1 MNLLVAA
8 IDLLIYN
15 KKISNE
21 VVGGKGMFEK
31 EEEFLTQNMED
42 SPPTEATEE
51 SDEAKGKHEE
61 GESFQ
66 ELYEESLHEVSEGEV
81 VHGRVIHVGPEF
93 VTVDIGFKSEGQ
105 VPLSEFRQKEGV
117 PSVHIGDEIDV
128 FVERKESEIGLVSLS
143 KEKAD
148 KYKFWEEI
156 SRAWNEDQVIEGKIV
171 SRIKGGLT
179 VDIGIPAF
187 LPGSQVD
194 IRPIR
199 NLEKFIGQTF
209 KFKIIKLNR
218 RRGNV
223 VLSRRILMEKE
234 RDSLRQKTLE
244 TLEEGKIVE
253 GVVKNITDY
262 GAFIDLGGIDGLMHI
277 TDMSW
282 GRINHPSDVLTA
294 GAKIKVKVLQ
304 FDREHQR
311 VSLGIKQTIPDPWE
325 NIAGKFPAGTRVKGK
340 VTSLT
345 DYGAFVQLQEGV
357 EGLVHVSEMA
367 WTKRIRH
374 PSKILSVGD
383 EVEVM
388 VLDVDQSQ
396 KRISLGLKQTTA
408 NPWDT
413 IAERYPVGT
422 KIQGR
427 IKNITDFGVFIG
439 IDEGI
444 DGLVHISDISWT
456 QRLNHPSE
464 MYRKGQ
470 EVQAIVL
477 NIDKENQRFSL
488 GIKQILKN
496 PWDDVHHRFKVGQLV
511 KGKVTNV
518 TKFGAFIELEPG
530 IEGLVHISE
539 ISRQRVEKA
548 EEVVK
553 AGDEIQAVVI
563 NVEPKKHKIGL
574 SIKEVERYQAQH
586 GRKEASPAY
595 DDDTSDFGR
604 MLKEGLERRAREA
617 NNTREP

>member
-1 MNLLVAA
+1 M
-8 IDLLIYN
+8 
-15 KKISNE
+15 SENE
-21 VVGGKGMFEK
+21 A
-31 EEEFLTQNMED
+31 EFLAQKTED
-42 SPPTEATEE
+42 RPPTEAAEE
-51 SDEAKGKHEE
+51 PSESKARPEE
-61 GESFQ
+61 GQSFK
-66 ELYEESLHEVSEGEV
+66 ELYEESVQEVAEGAV
-81 VHGRVIHVGPEF
+81 VHGRVIHVGAEF
-93 VTVDIGFKSEGQ
+93 VTVDVGFKSEGQ
-105 VPLSEFRQKEGV
+105 VPLNEFRQKDGTLLV
-117 PSVHIGDEIDV
+117 NVGDEVDV
-128 FVERKESEIGLVSLS
+128 FIERKESEIGLVTLS

-148 KYKFWEEI
+148 KYKFWDEI

-171 SRIKGGLT
+171 SRIKGGLN
-179 VDIGIPAF
+179 VDIGILAF

-199 NLEKFIGQTF
+199 NLEKLIGQTF

-223 VLSRRILMEKE
+223 VLSRRILLEKE
-234 RDSLRQKTLE
+234 RDSQRQKTLE
-244 TLEEGKIVE
+244 NLEEGKIVD

-282 GRINHPSDVLTA
+282 GRINHPSDVLTV

-311 VSLGIKQTIPDPWE
+311 VSLGLKQTMADPWE
-325 NIAGKFPAGTRVKGK
+325 NVAGKFPVGTRVKGT
-340 VTSLT
+340 VTSIT
-345 DYGAFVQLQEGV
+345 DYGAFIQLAEGV
-357 EGLVHVSEMA
+357 EGLVHISEMA
-367 WTKRIRH
+367 WTKRVRH
-374 PSKILSVGD
+374 PSKVLSVGD

-427 IKNITDFGVFIG
+427 IKNITDFGIFIG

-456 QRLNHPSE
+456 QRLKHPSE

-470 EVQAIVL
+470 EVQAIIL

-488 GIKQILKN
+488 GIKQIQKN
-496 PWDDVHHRFKVGQLV
+496 PWEDAHHRFKVGQLV

-539 ISRQRVEKA
+539 LSNQRVEKA
-548 EEVVK
+548 DEVVK
-553 AGDEIQAVVI
+553 NGDEIQAVVI

-574 SIKEVERYQAQH
+574 SIKDIDRYQAH
-586 GRKEASPAY
+586 PGRKEAPAPSY
-595 DDDTSDFGR
+595 EDDTSDFGR
-604 MLKEGLERRAREA
+604 MLKEGLEKRAREA
-617 NNTREP
+617 NNNQEP

>member
-1 MNLLVAA
+1 ML
-8 IDLLIYN
+8 D
-15 KKISNE
+15 
-21 VVGGKGMFEK
+21 K
-31 EEEFLTQNMED
+31 EEQFLTAKPED
-42 SPPTEATEE
+42 RPPTEAAEE
-51 SDEAKGKHEE
+51 SYENKGKPEE

-66 ELYEESLHEVSEGEV
+66 ELYEESLHEIAEGEV

-105 VPLSEFRQKEGV
+105 LSLNEFRQKDGTL
-117 PSVHIGDEIDV
+117 SVNIGDEIDV
-128 FVERKESEIGLVSLS
+128 FVERKESEIGMVTLS

-148 KYKFWEEI
+148 KFKFWEEI
-156 SRAWNEDQVIEGKIV
+156 SRAWNEDQVIEGKII

-179 VDIGIPAF
+179 VDIGVLAF

-199 NLEKFIGQTF
+199 NLEKLIGSTH

-223 VLSRRILMEKE
+223 VLSRRILLEKE
-234 RDSLRQKTLE
+234 RESIRQKTLE
-244 TLEEGKIVE
+244 VLQEGQIVE

-282 GRINHPSDVLTA
+282 GRINHPADILTV
-294 GAKIKVKVLQ
+294 GQKIKVKVLQ
-304 FDREHQR
+304 FERQNQR
-311 VSLGIKQTIPDPWE
+311 VSLGLKQTTPDPWD
-325 NIAGKFPAGTRVKGK
+325 NIAAKFPVGSRVKGK
-340 VTSLT
+340 VTSIT
-345 DYGAFVQLQEGV
+345 DYGAFVQLLEGV

-367 WTKRIRH
+367 WTKRVRH
-374 PSKILSVGD
+374 PSKILSAGD

-388 VLDVDQSQ
+388 VLDVDSNQ
-396 KRISLGLKQTTA
+396 KRISLGLKQTSP

-427 IKNITDFGVFIG
+427 IKNITDFGIFIG

-456 QRLNHPSE
+456 QRLKHPSE
-464 MYRKGQ
+464 MFKKGQ

-477 NIDKENQRFSL
+477 SIDRENQRFSL
-488 GIKQILKN
+488 GIKQIQKN
-496 PWDDVHHRFKVGQLV
+496 PWDDIHHRYRVGQMA

-518 TKFGAFIELEPG
+518 TKFGAFVELEPG

-539 ISRQRVEKA
+539 ISHQRVEKA
-548 EEVVK
+548 EDALK
-553 AGDEIQAVVI
+553 AGSEIQAVVI
-563 NVEPKKHKIGL
+563 NVDPRRHKIGL
-574 SIKEVERYQAQH
+574 SIKDVERYQTQQA
-586 GRKEASPAY
+586 RKETAAAY
-595 DDDTSDFGR
+595 EDDTSDFGR

-617 NNTREP
+617 NSSRES

>member
-1 MNLLVAA
+1 MAA
-8 IDLLIYN
+8 EMDELDQKPMGDGPLPDGIEEPG
-15 KKISNE
+15 E
-21 VVGGKGMFEK
+21 VKSKV
-31 EEEFLTQNMED
+31 
-42 SPPTEATEE
+42 
-51 SDEAKGKHEE
+51 EE
-61 GESFQ
+61 GESFKD
-66 ELYEESLHEVSEGEV
+66 LYEESLHEVQEGEV
-81 VHGRVIHVGPEF
+81 IKGTVIHIGPEF

-105 VPLSEFRQKEGV
+105 VALREFHNREGV
-117 PSVHIGDEIDV
+117 PVVSIGDLIDV
-128 FVERKESEIGLVSLS
+128 LVERKESEVGMVTLS

-156 SRAWNEDQVIEGKIV
+156 SRAWNEDQVIEGKII

-179 VDIGIPAF
+179 VDIGIAAF

-199 NLEKFIGQTF
+199 NLEKLIGTTH

-223 VLSRRILMEKE
+223 VLSRRILLEKE
-234 RDSLRQKTLE
+234 REALRGKTME
-244 TLEEGKIVE
+244 TLAEGQIVE
-253 GVVKNITDY
+253 GIVKNITDY

-282 GRINHPSDVLTA
+282 GRINHPADVLKV
-294 GAKIKVKVLQ
+294 GEKIKVKVLQ
-304 FDREHQR
+304 FDRENQR
-311 VSLGIKQTIPDPWE
+311 LSLGLKQTLADPWE
-325 NIAGKFPAGTRVKGK
+325 KASEKYTVGGRVKGK
-340 VTSLT
+340 VTSIT
-345 DYGAFVQLQEGV
+345 DYGSFVQLEEGV
-357 EGLVHVSEMA
+357 EGLVHVSEMS
-367 WTKRIRH
+367 WTKKVRH

-388 VLDVDQSQ
+388 VLEVDLEH

-413 IAERYPVGT
+413 IGERYPVGT

-427 IKNITDFGVFIG
+427 IKNITEFGIFIG

-444 DGLVHISDISWT
+444 DGLVHISDMSWT
-456 QRLNHPSE
+456 QHLKHPSE
-464 MYRKGQ
+464 LFKKGQ

-488 GIKQILKN
+488 GMKQLNLN
-496 PWDDVHHRFKVGQLV
+496 PWDEIHHRYRVGQMV

-518 TKFGAFIELEPG
+518 TKFGAFVELEAG

-539 ISRQRVEKA
+539 LSHKRVDKA
-548 EEVVK
+548 AEVVN

-563 NVEPKKHKIGL
+563 NVDPKKHKIGL
-574 SIKEVERYQAQH
+574 SLKDMTRYQGPAS
-586 GRKEASPAY
+586 RKEAPPAFEE
-595 DDDTSDFGR
+595 DTSDFGR
-604 MLKEGLERRAREA
+604 MLKEGLERKAREA
-617 NNTREP
+617 ENDKE

>member
-1 MNLLVAA
+1 M
-8 IDLLIYN
+8 
-15 KKISNE
+15 SENE
-21 VVGGKGMFEK
+21 A
-31 EEEFLTQNMED
+31 EFLAEKKED
-42 SPPTEATEE
+42 GPPTEVAEE
-51 SDEAKGKHEE
+51 SGESKTRPEE
-61 GESFQ
+61 GQTFK
-66 ELYEESLHEVSEGEV
+66 ELYEESLHEVAEGEV

-105 VPLSEFRQKEGV
+105 VPLSEFRQKDGTLV
-117 PSVHIGDEIDV
+117 VNTGDEIDV
-128 FVERKESEIGLVSLS
+128 FIERKESEIGIVALS

-148 KYKFWEEI
+148 KYKFWDEI

-171 SRIKGGLT
+171 SRIKGGLS
-179 VDIGIPAF
+179 VDIGILAF

-199 NLEKFIGQTF
+199 NLEKLIGQTF

-223 VLSRRILMEKE
+223 VLSRRILLEKE
-234 RDSLRQKTLE
+234 RDAIRQKTLE
-244 TLEEGKIVE
+244 YLEEGKIVE

-262 GAFIDLGGIDGLMHI
+262 GAFVDLGGIDGLMHI

-282 GRINHPSDVLTA
+282 GRINHPSDVLTV
-294 GAKIKVKVLQ
+294 GAKIKAKVLQ

-311 VSLGIKQTIPDPWE
+311 VSLGLKQTIPDPWE
-325 NIAGKFPAGTRVKGK
+325 GVAGRFPVSARVKGT
-340 VTSLT
+340 VTSIT
-345 DYGAFVQLQEGV
+345 DYGAFVQLAEGV
-357 EGLVHVSEMA
+357 EGLVHISEMV
-367 WTKRIRH
+367 WTKRVRH

-388 VLDVDQSQ
+388 VLEVDQSQ
-396 KRISLGLKQTTA
+396 KRISLGLKQTSP

-427 IKNITDFGVFIG
+427 IKNITDFGIFIG

-456 QRLNHPSE
+456 QRLKHPSE

-488 GIKQILKN
+488 GIKQIQKN
-496 PWDDVHHRFKVGQLV
+496 PWEDAHHRFKVGQLV

-539 ISRQRVEKA
+539 LSHQRVEKA
-548 EEVVK
+548 DEVVK
-553 AGDEIQAVVI
+553 NGDEIQAVVI

-574 SIKEVERYQAQH
+574 SIKDIDRYQAHQ
-586 GRKEASPAY
+586 GRKETSAPY
-595 DDDTSDFGR
+595 EDDTSDFGR

-617 NNTREP
+617 NNSQEP

>member
-1 MNLLVAA
+1 MSV
-8 IDLLIYN
+8 
-15 KKISNE
+15 
-21 VVGGKGMFEK
+21 K
-31 EEEFLTQNMED
+31 EESLANEKMEGR
-42 SPPTEATEE
+42 PPTEGIEEPTENK
-51 SDEAKGKHEE
+51 AKSEE

-66 ELYEESLHEVSEGEV
+66 ELYEESLHEVQEGEV

-93 VTVDIGFKSEGQ
+93 VTVDIGSKSEGQ
-105 VPLSEFRQKEGV
+105 IPLREFAVKEGV
-117 PSVHIGDEIDV
+117 PAVSVGDSVDV
-128 FVERKESEIGLVSLS
+128 FVERKESEIGMISLS

-148 KYKFWEEI
+148 KFKFWEEI

-179 VDIGIPAF
+179 VDIGVLAF
-187 LPGSQVD
+187 LPGSQID

-199 NLEKFIGQTF
+199 NLERLIGNTF

-223 VLSRRILMEKE
+223 VLSRRILLEKE

-244 TLEEGKIVE
+244 NLEEGKIVE

-277 TDMSW
+277 TDVSW
-282 GRINHPSDVLTA
+282 ARITHPSEVLSL
-294 GAKIKVKVLQ
+294 GSKIKVKVLQ
-304 FDREHQR
+304 FDREHHR
-311 VSLGIKQTIPDPWE
+311 VSLGLKQTLPDPWE
-325 NIAGKFPAGTRVKGK
+325 NFAERFPVGTRIKGK
-340 VTSLT
+340 VTSIT
-345 DYGAFVQLQEGV
+345 DYGAFVQLQEGL
-357 EGLVHVSEMA
+357 EGLVHVSEMS
-367 WTKRIRH
+367 WTKRVRH

-388 VLDVDQSQ
+388 VLDADPV
-396 KRISLGLKQTTA
+396 KNRISLGLKQTSR

-427 IKNITDFGVFIG
+427 IKNITEFGIFIG

-444 DGLVHISDISWT
+444 DGLVHISDISWVR
-456 QRLNHPSE
+456 RLKHPSE
-464 MYRKGQ
+464 VFKKGQ

-477 NIDKENQRFSL
+477 NIDAENQRFSL
-488 GIKQILKN
+488 GIKQIQKN
-496 PWDDVHHRFKVGQLV
+496 PWDDVHYRFRVGQLI

-518 TKFGAFIELEPG
+518 TKFGAFVEIEPG

-539 ISRQRVEKA
+539 LGEEKVEKA
-548 EEVVK
+548 ADVVK
-553 AGDEIQAVVI
+553 VGDEIQAVVI
-563 NVEPKKHKIGL
+563 NVDPKKHKIGL
-574 SIKEVERYQAQH
+574 SIKEVDRYQSQAS
-586 GRKEASPAY
+586 RKEASATY
-595 DDDTSDFGR
+595 YDDTSDFGR

-617 NNTREP
+617 DTLRER

>member
-1 MNLLVAA
+1 MSEEKVEVLAQKAEDGPPADAA
-8 IDLLIYN
+8 
-15 KKISNE
+15 
-21 VVGGKGMFEK
+21 
-31 EEEFLTQNMED
+31 EEPVEI
-42 SPPTEATEE
+42 
-51 SDEAKGKHEE
+51 KGKSEE

-66 ELYEESLHEVSEGEV
+66 ELYEESLHEVAEGEV
-81 VHGRVIHVGPEF
+81 VHGRIIHVGPEF
-93 VTVDIGFKSEGQ
+93 VTVDVGFKSEGQ
-105 VPLSEFRQKEGV
+105 VPLREFTQKDGTL
-117 PSVHIGDEIDV
+117 SVNVGEEIYV
-128 FVERKESEIGLVSLS
+128 FVERKESETGLVNLS

-148 KYKFWEEI
+148 KFKFWEEI
-156 SRAWNEDQVIEGKIV
+156 SRAWNEDQVIEGKITA
-171 SRIKGGLT
+171 RIKGGLS
-179 VDIGIPAF
+179 VDIGVLAF

-199 NLEKFIGQTF
+199 NLEKLIGTTC

-223 VLSRRILMEKE
+223 VLSRRILLEKE
-234 RDSLRQKTLE
+234 REALRVKTLE
-244 TLEEGKIVE
+244 HLEEGKIVE

-262 GAFIDLGGIDGLMHI
+262 GAFVDLGGIDGLMHI

-282 GRINHPSDVLTA
+282 GRINHPSDVIKVGQT
-294 GAKIKVKVLQ
+294 IKVKVLQ
-304 FDREHQR
+304 FDKDNQR
-311 VSLGIKQTIPDPWE
+311 LSLGLKQTIPDPWE
-325 NIAGKFPAGTRVKGK
+325 HVGEKFSQGSRVKGK
-340 VTSLT
+340 VTSIT
-345 DYGAFVQLQEGV
+345 DYGAFVQLQDGV

-367 WTKRIRH
+367 WTKRVRH

-388 VLDVDQSQ
+388 VLDVDPNQ
-396 KRISLGLKQTTA
+396 KRISLGLKQTSP

-427 IKNITDFGVFIG
+427 IKNITDFGIFIG

-456 QRLNHPSE
+456 QRLKHPSE
-464 MYRKGQ
+464 MFKKGQ

-496 PWDDVHHRFKVGQLV
+496 PWDEIHHRYRVGQLV

-518 TKFGAFIELEPG
+518 TKFGAFVELEPG

-539 ISRQRVEKA
+539 ISHQRVEKA
-548 EEVVK
+548 EEAVK
-553 AGDEIQAVVI
+553 TGDEIQAAVI
-563 NVEPKKHKIGL
+563 NVDPKKHKIGL
-574 SIKEVERYQAQH
+574 SIKDVDRYQTHQA
-586 GRKEASPAY
+586 RKEAQPVY
-595 DDDTSDFGR
+595 EDDTSDFGR

-617 NNTREP
+617 NSGQES

>member
-1 MNLLVAA
+1 ML
-8 IDLLIYN
+8 D
-15 KKISNE
+15 
-21 VVGGKGMFEK
+21 K
-31 EEEFLTQNMED
+31 EEQFPTAKPED
-42 SPPTEATEE
+42 RPPTEAAEE
-51 SDEAKGKHEE
+51 SYENRGKLEE

-66 ELYEESLHEVSEGEV
+66 ELYEESLHEIAEGEV

-105 VPLSEFRQKEGV
+105 LSLNEFRQKDGTL
-117 PSVHIGDEIDV
+117 SVNIGDEIDV
-128 FVERKESEIGLVSLS
+128 FVERKESEIGMVTLS

-148 KYKFWEEI
+148 KFKFWEEI
-156 SRAWNEDQVIEGKIV
+156 SRAWNEDQVIEGKII

-179 VDIGIPAF
+179 VDIGVLAF

-199 NLEKFIGQTF
+199 NLEKLIGSTH

-223 VLSRRILMEKE
+223 VLSRRILLEKE
-234 RDSLRQKTLE
+234 RESIRQKTLE
-244 TLEEGKIVE
+244 VLEEGQIVE

-282 GRINHPSDVLTA
+282 GRINHPADVLTA
-294 GAKIKVKVLQ
+294 GQKIKVKVLQ
-304 FDREHQR
+304 FERQNQR
-311 VSLGIKQTIPDPWE
+311 VSLGLKQTTPDPWE
-325 NIAGKFPAGTRVKGK
+325 NIAAKFPVGSRVKGK
-340 VTSLT
+340 VTSIT
-345 DYGAFVQLQEGV
+345 DYGAFVQLLEGV

-367 WTKRIRH
+367 WTKRVRH
-374 PSKILSVGD
+374 PSKILSAGD

-388 VLDVDQSQ
+388 VLDVDANQ
-396 KRISLGLKQTTA
+396 KRISLGLKQTSP

-427 IKNITDFGVFIG
+427 IKNITDFGIFIG

-456 QRLNHPSE
+456 QRLKHPSE
-464 MYRKGQ
+464 MFKKGQ

-477 NIDKENQRFSL
+477 SIDRENQRFSL
-488 GIKQILKN
+488 GIKQIQKN
-496 PWDDVHHRFKVGQLV
+496 PWDDIHHRYRVGQMA

-518 TKFGAFIELEPG
+518 TKFGAFVELEPG

-539 ISRQRVEKA
+539 ISHQRVEKA
-548 EEVVK
+548 EDALK
-553 AGDEIQAVVI
+553 AGSEIQAVVI
-563 NVEPKKHKIGL
+563 NVDPRRHKIGL
-574 SIKEVERYQAQH
+574 SIKDVERYQTQQA
-586 GRKEASPAY
+586 RKEAAPTY
-595 DDDTSDFGR
+595 EDDTSDFGR

-617 NNTREP
+617 NSSRES

>member
-1 MNLLVAA
+1 M
-8 IDLLIYN
+8 
-15 KKISNE
+15 SENE
-21 VVGGKGMFEK
+21 A
-31 EEEFLTQNMED
+31 EFLAQKTED
-42 SPPTEATEE
+42 RPPTEAAEE
-51 SDEAKGKHEE
+51 PSESKARPEE
-61 GESFQ
+61 GESFK
-66 ELYEESLHEVSEGEV
+66 ELYEESLQEVAEGEV

-93 VTVDIGFKSEGQ
+93 VTVDVGFKSEGQ
-105 VPLSEFRQKEGV
+105 VPLREFRQKDGTLLV
-117 PSVHIGDEIDV
+117 NVGDEIDV
-128 FVERKESEIGLVSLS
+128 LIERRESEIGLVTLS

-148 KYKFWEEI
+148 KYKFWDEI

-171 SRIKGGLT
+171 SRIKGGLN
-179 VDIGIPAF
+179 VDIGILAF

-199 NLEKFIGQTF
+199 NLEKLIGQTF

-223 VLSRRILMEKE
+223 VLSRRILLEKE
-234 RDSLRQKTLE
+234 RDALRQKTLE
-244 TLEEGKIVE
+244 VLEEGKIVE

-282 GRINHPSDVLTA
+282 GRINHPSDVLTV

-311 VSLGIKQTIPDPWE
+311 VSLGLKQTMADPWE
-325 NIAGKFPAGTRVKGK
+325 NVAGRFPVGTRVKGT
-340 VTSLT
+340 VTSIT
-345 DYGAFVQLQEGV
+345 DYGAFIQLAEGV
-357 EGLVHVSEMA
+357 EGLVHISEMA
-367 WTKRIRH
+367 WTKRVRH
-374 PSKILSVGD
+374 PSKVLSVGD

-388 VLDVDQSQ
+388 ILDVDQNQ
-396 KRISLGLKQTTA
+396 KRISLGLKQTTP

-427 IKNITDFGVFIG
+427 IKNITDFGIFIG

-456 QRLNHPSE
+456 QRLKHPSE

-470 EVQAIVL
+470 EVQAIIL

-488 GIKQILKN
+488 GIKQIQKN
-496 PWDDVHHRFKVGQLV
+496 PWEEAHHRFKVGQLV

-539 ISRQRVEKA
+539 LSNQRVEKA
-548 EEVVK
+548 DEVVK
-553 AGDEIQAVVI
+553 NGDEIQAVVI

-574 SIKEVERYQAQH
+574 SIKDIDRYQAH
-586 GRKEASPAY
+586 PGRKEAPAASY
-595 DDDTSDFGR
+595 EDDTSDFGR
-604 MLKEGLERRAREA
+604 MLKEGLEKRAREA
-617 NNTREP
+617 NNNQEP

>member
-1 MNLLVAA
+1 MSVKGE
-8 IDLLIYN
+8 DLI
-15 KKISNE
+15 NE
-21 VVGGKGMFEK
+21 KVEDGPPKETFE
-31 EEEFLTQNMED
+31 EPSET
-42 SPPTEATEE
+42 
-51 SDEAKGKHEE
+51 KGKPEE
-61 GESFQ
+61 GESFK
-66 ELYEESLHEVSEGEV
+66 ELYEESLHEVQEGEV
-81 VHGRVIHVGPEF
+81 VHGRVIHIGPEF

-105 VPLSEFRQKEGV
+105 VPLREFLTKEGTPV
-117 PSVHIGDEIDV
+117 VGVGEYIDV
-128 FVERKESEIGLVSLS
+128 FVERKESEIGMVSLS

-148 KYKFWEEI
+148 KFRFWEEI
-156 SRAWNEDQVIEGKIV
+156 SRAWNEDQMIQGKIV

-179 VDIGIPAF
+179 VDIGVPAF
-187 LPGSQVD
+187 LPGSQID

-199 NLEKFIGQTF
+199 NLEKLIGSTF

-223 VLSRRILMEKE
+223 VLSRRILLEKE
-234 RDSLRQKTLE
+234 RESQRQKTLE
-244 TLEEGKIVE
+244 TLEEGKMVE
-253 GVVKNITDY
+253 GVVKNVTDY

-277 TDMSW
+277 TDISW
-282 GRINHPSDVLTA
+282 GRINHPSEVLIV
-294 GAKIKVKVLQ
+294 GSKIKVKILQ

-311 VSLGIKQTIPDPWE
+311 VSLGLKQTLPDPWE
-325 NIAGKFPAGTRVKGK
+325 NLTQKYPSGTRVKGK
-340 VTSLT
+340 VTSIT
-345 DYGAFVQLQEGV
+345 DYGAFVELLDGV
-357 EGLVHVSEMA
+357 EGLVHVSEMS
-367 WTKRIRH
+367 WTKRVRH

-388 VLDVDQSQ
+388 VLDLDPAQ
-396 KRISLGLKQTTA
+396 KRISLGLKQTTP
-408 NPWDT
+408 NPWDS

-427 IKNITDFGVFIG
+427 IKNLTEFGIFIG

-456 QRLNHPSE
+456 QRLKHPSE
-464 MYRKGQ
+464 VYKKGQ

-488 GIKQILKN
+488 GIKQIQKN
-496 PWDDVHHRFKVGQLV
+496 PWDDIHHRFKVGQMI

-518 TKFGAFIELEPG
+518 TKFGAFVEIEPG

-539 ISRQRVEKA
+539 ISNQRVEKA
-548 EEVVK
+548 SEVTK

-563 NVEPKKHKIGL
+563 NVDPKKHKIGL
-574 SIKEVERYQAQH
+574 SVKDIDRYRAHPQKET
-586 GRKEASPAY
+586 SPTY

-617 NNTREP
+617 DNFREQ

>member
-1 MNLLVAA
+1 MV
-8 IDLLIYN
+8 D
-15 KKISNE
+15 
-21 VVGGKGMFEK
+21 K
-31 EEEFLTQNMED
+31 EEQFLTAKPED
-42 SPPTEATEE
+42 RPPTEAAEE
-51 SDEAKGKHEE
+51 SYENRGKLEE

-66 ELYEESLHEVSEGEV
+66 ELYEESLHEIAEGEV

-105 VPLSEFRQKEGV
+105 LSLNEFRQKDGTL
-117 PSVHIGDEIDV
+117 SVNIGDEIDV
-128 FVERKESEIGLVSLS
+128 FVERKESEIGMVTLS

-148 KYKFWEEI
+148 KFKFWEEI
-156 SRAWNEDQVIEGKIV
+156 SRAWNEDQVIEGKII

-179 VDIGIPAF
+179 VDIGVLAF

-199 NLEKFIGQTF
+199 NLEKLIGSTH

-223 VLSRRILMEKE
+223 VLSRRILLEKE
-234 RDSLRQKTLE
+234 RESIRQKTLE
-244 TLEEGKIVE
+244 VLEEGQIVE

-282 GRINHPSDVLTA
+282 GRINHPADILTV
-294 GAKIKVKVLQ
+294 GQKIKVKVLQ
-304 FDREHQR
+304 FERQNQR
-311 VSLGIKQTIPDPWE
+311 VSLGLKQTTPDPWD
-325 NIAGKFPAGTRVKGK
+325 NIAAKFPVGGRVKGK
-340 VTSLT
+340 VTSIT
-345 DYGAFVQLQEGV
+345 DYGAFVQLLEGV

-367 WTKRIRH
+367 WTKRVRH
-374 PSKILSVGD
+374 PSKILSAGD

-388 VLDVDQSQ
+388 VLDVDANQ
-396 KRISLGLKQTTA
+396 KRISLGLKQTSP

-427 IKNITDFGVFIG
+427 IKNITDFGIFIG

-456 QRLNHPSE
+456 QRLKHPSE
-464 MYRKGQ
+464 MFKKGQ

-477 NIDKENQRFSL
+477 SIDRENQRFSL
-488 GIKQILKN
+488 GIKQIQKN
-496 PWDDVHHRFKVGQLV
+496 PWDDIHHRYRVGQMA

-518 TKFGAFIELEPG
+518 TKFGAFVELEPG

-539 ISRQRVEKA
+539 ISHQRVEKA
-548 EEVVK
+548 EDALK
-553 AGDEIQAVVI
+553 AGSEIQAVVI
-563 NVEPKKHKIGL
+563 NVDPRRHKIGL
-574 SIKEVERYQAQH
+574 SIKDVERYQTQQA
-586 GRKEASPAY
+586 RKEAAPTY
-595 DDDTSDFGR
+595 EDDTSDFGR

-617 NNTREP
+617 NSSRES

>member
-1 MNLLVAA
+1 MSEEKVEVLAQKAEDGPPADAA
-8 IDLLIYN
+8 
-15 KKISNE
+15 
-21 VVGGKGMFEK
+21 
-31 EEEFLTQNMED
+31 EEPVET
-42 SPPTEATEE
+42 
-51 SDEAKGKHEE
+51 KGKSEE

-66 ELYEESLHEVSEGEV
+66 ELYEESLHEVAEGEV
-81 VHGRVIHVGPEF
+81 VHGRIIHVGPEF
-93 VTVDIGFKSEGQ
+93 VTVDVGFKSEGQ
-105 VPLSEFRQKEGV
+105 VPLREFTQKDGTL
-117 PSVHIGDEIDV
+117 SVNVGDEIYV
-128 FVERKESEIGLVSLS
+128 FVERKESETGLVNLS

-148 KYKFWEEI
+148 KFKFWEEI
-156 SRAWNEDQVIEGKIV
+156 SRAWNEDQVIEGKITA
-171 SRIKGGLT
+171 RIKGGLS
-179 VDIGIPAF
+179 VDIGVLAF

-199 NLEKFIGQTF
+199 NLEKLIGTTC

-223 VLSRRILMEKE
+223 VLSRRILLEKE
-234 RDSLRQKTLE
+234 REALRGKTLE
-244 TLEEGKIVE
+244 HLEEGKIVE

-262 GAFIDLGGIDGLMHI
+262 GAFVDLGGIDGLMHI

-282 GRINHPSDVLTA
+282 GRINHPSDIIKVGQT
-294 GAKIKVKVLQ
+294 IKVKVLQ
-304 FDREHQR
+304 FDRENQR
-311 VSLGIKQTIPDPWE
+311 LSLGLKQTIPDPWE
-325 NIAGKFPAGTRVKGK
+325 QVGEKFPQGSRVKGK
-340 VTSLT
+340 VTSIT
-345 DYGAFVQLQEGV
+345 DYGAFVQLQDGV

-367 WTKRIRH
+367 WTKRVRH

-388 VLDVDQSQ
+388 VLDVDPNQ
-396 KRISLGLKQTTA
+396 KRISLGLKQTSP

-427 IKNITDFGVFIG
+427 IKNITDFGIFIG

-456 QRLNHPSE
+456 QRLKHPSE
-464 MYRKGQ
+464 MFKKGQ

-496 PWDDVHHRFKVGQLV
+496 PWDDIHHRYRVGQLV

-518 TKFGAFIELEPG
+518 TKFGAFVELEPG

-539 ISRQRVEKA
+539 ISHQRVEKA
-548 EEVVK
+548 EEAVK
-553 AGDEIQAVVI
+553 TGDEIQAAVI
-563 NVEPKKHKIGL
+563 NVDPKKHKIGL
-574 SIKEVERYQAQH
+574 SIKDVDRYQTQQA
-586 GRKEASPAY
+586 RKEAQPVY
-595 DDDTSDFGR
+595 EDDTSDFGR

-617 NNTREP
+617 NSGQES

>member
-1 MNLLVAA
+1 MSEEKVDVLAQKAEDGPPADVA
-8 IDLLIYN
+8 
-15 KKISNE
+15 
-21 VVGGKGMFEK
+21 
-31 EEEFLTQNMED
+31 EEPVEI
-42 SPPTEATEE
+42 
-51 SDEAKGKHEE
+51 KGKPEE

-66 ELYEESLHEVSEGEV
+66 ELYEESLHEVAEGEV
-81 VHGRVIHVGPEF
+81 VHGRIIHVGPEF
-93 VTVDIGFKSEGQ
+93 VTVDVGFKSEGQ
-105 VPLSEFRQKEGV
+105 VPLREFTQKDGTL
-117 PSVHIGDEIDV
+117 SVNVGDEIYV
-128 FVERKESEIGLVSLS
+128 FVERKESETGLVNLS

-148 KYKFWEEI
+148 KFKFWEEI
-156 SRAWNEDQVIEGKIV
+156 SRAWNEDQVIEGKITA
-171 SRIKGGLT
+171 RIKGGLS
-179 VDIGIPAF
+179 VDIGVLAF

-199 NLEKFIGQTF
+199 NLEKLIGTTC

-223 VLSRRILMEKE
+223 VLSRRILLEKE
-234 RDSLRQKTLE
+234 REALRGKTLE
-244 TLEEGKIVE
+244 HLEEGKIVE

-262 GAFIDLGGIDGLMHI
+262 GAFVDLGGIDGLMHI

-282 GRINHPSDVLTA
+282 GRINHPSDIIKVGQT
-294 GAKIKVKVLQ
+294 IKVKVLQ
-304 FDREHQR
+304 FDRENQR
-311 VSLGIKQTIPDPWE
+311 LSLGLKQTIPDPWE
-325 NIAGKFPAGTRVKGK
+325 HVGEKFPQGSRVKGK
-340 VTSLT
+340 VTSIT
-345 DYGAFVQLQEGV
+345 DYGAFVQLLDGV

-367 WTKRIRH
+367 WTKRVRH

-388 VLDVDQSQ
+388 VLDVDPNQ
-396 KRISLGLKQTTA
+396 KRISLGLKQTSP

-427 IKNITDFGVFIG
+427 IKNITDFGIFIG

-456 QRLNHPSE
+456 ERLKHPSE
-464 MYRKGQ
+464 MFKKGQ

-496 PWDDVHHRFKVGQLV
+496 PWDDIHHRYRVGQLV

-518 TKFGAFIELEPG
+518 TKFGAFVELEPG

-539 ISRQRVEKA
+539 ISHQRVEKA
-548 EEVVK
+548 EEAVK
-553 AGDEIQAVVI
+553 TGDEIQAAVI
-563 NVEPKKHKIGL
+563 NVDPKKHKIGL
-574 SIKEVERYQAQH
+574 SIKDVDRYQAHQT
-586 GRKEASPAY
+586 RKEAQPAY
-595 DDDTSDFGR
+595 EDDTSDFGR
-604 MLKEGLERRAREA
+604 MLKEGLEKRAREA
-617 NNTREP
+617 NSGQES